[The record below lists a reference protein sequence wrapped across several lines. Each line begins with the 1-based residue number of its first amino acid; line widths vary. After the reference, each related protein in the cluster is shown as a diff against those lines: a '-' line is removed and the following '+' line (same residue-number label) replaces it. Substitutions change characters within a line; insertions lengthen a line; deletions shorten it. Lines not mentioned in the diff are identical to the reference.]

1 MVKRIL
7 ITCVA
12 LAVIAVVVWVVL
24 TEPPSNGN
32 GEDESR
38 YGGSLTYRRIGWQMK
53 GFDPLVWDNN
63 NMNSI
68 IFDRYFTAPWERGQ
82 TPSGTGELELK
93 QPYYPIGDYRG
104 EYLQSFSRDDLWTVT
119 FQLREGITYWDMEPV
134 NGREM
139 TVDDIIWNSLYQTFH
154 PRAGSYQKADPDAS
168 LTFWTDYMAEI
179 GANATMDARLT
190 AHLDELRVETP
201 LLEAYWPFAGT
212 EGMGNTLQEHMETYY
227 ADSYAVVEAEG
238 YDVSDLALL
247 TSYYHKVD
255 DHNWYAKHC
264 RGSQSMWSG
273 LNGIWPTPKEVT
285 EVDEFTNWETAVG
298 TGPWILTDF
307 FPASHGTFIRN
318 PDYWQNDPVPARSA
332 NQLPYAASLEFRI
345 IEDEG
350 SYYAALEAKQLDG
363 GALEWYKVQHFIDN
377 YVTGKGD
384 QAAGTTPGTMTS
396 SCLIF
401 LQNQQPPFNDKRVRH
416 ACMLAIDHVEFLAH
430 YAPYGQLLTWPNQ
443 SFLTEAFTPM
453 ASLPTE
459 IQEMFG
465 EEDLVAAGD
474 LLDAAG
480 YPGPDRF
487 TVELVVYPS
496 GESADVCTIVK
507 DYLAAVG
514 ITVNLINVDAAT
526 YGSMLYDRTYNDM
539 ISCWW
544 GNDSP
549 GDVLYWA
556 EGGVL
561 TSPYNFGDVIDTTAY
576 ELALQLALILD
587 DSTRNALIKA
597 DDVRRLGEMYQ
608 LCLPTAQGYG
618 FWWPWI
624 KGYSGESDLGLPD
637 ETGWGEIPK
646 YIWIDEVLKASMG
659 A

>member
-7 ITCVA
+7 ITCVT

-24 TEPPSNGN
+24 SEPPSNGN
-32 GEDESR
+32 GEDESQ

-53 GFDPLVWDNN
+53 GFDPLIWDNN

-68 IFDRYFTAPWERGQ
+68 IFDRAFTAPWELG
-82 TPSGTGELELK
+82 PEGTGAIELK

-104 EYLQSFSRDDLWTVT
+104 EYLQSFSRDDLWTAT
-119 FQLREGITYWDMEPV
+119 FQLRTGVTYWDVEPV

-139 TVDDIIWNSLYQTFH
+139 IVDDILWNGYYGAFH
-154 PRAGSYQKADPDAS
+154 PRAGTWQRVEPEASY
-168 LTFWTDYMAEI
+168 TFWDDYMNEI
-179 GANATMDARLT
+179 GDNATMDARLI

-201 LLEAYWPFAGT
+201 LLEAYWPWP
-212 EGMGNTLQEHMETYY
+212 EGGEGVEDTLQGHMETYY
-227 ADSYAVVEAEG
+227 ADSYARVEAEG

-247 TSYYHKVD
+247 ASYSHKVD
-255 DHNWYAKHC
+255 DHNWYVKHC
-264 RGSQSMWSG
+264 RGLQSLWAGVGSMW
-273 LNGIWPTPKEVT
+273 ITPPEVT
-285 EVDEFTNWETAVG
+285 SVDEFTNWETAVG

-307 FPASHGTFIRN
+307 FPGDHGTFIRN
-318 PDYWQNDPVPARSA
+318 PDYWQNDPVPSRSA
-332 NQLPYAASLEFRI
+332 NQLPYAYSLEFRI

-363 GALEWYKVQHFIDN
+363 GFVEWYKVQHFIDN

-384 QAAGTTPGTMTS
+384 QAAGHTPATITTS
-396 SCLIF
+396 NLIF
-401 LQNQQPPFNDKRVRH
+401 LQNQQAPFNDKRVRH
-416 ACMLAIDHVEFLAH
+416 ACMLAIDHVEFLDY

-443 SFLTEAFTPM
+443 AFLTETYTPF
-453 ASLPTE
+453 AELPTE
-459 IQEMFG
+459 IQDMFG
-465 EEDLVAAGD
+465 ATDLTAAGD

-496 GESADVCTIVK
+496 GESGDVSTIVK

-549 GDVLYWA
+549 GDAMLWA

-561 TSPYNFGDVIDTTAY
+561 TSPYNFGDVLDETAY
-576 ELALQLALILD
+576 ELGLQLALILD

-608 LCLPTAQGYG
+608 LCLPTAQGQS

-646 YIWIDEVLKASMG
+646 YIWIDEALKASMG